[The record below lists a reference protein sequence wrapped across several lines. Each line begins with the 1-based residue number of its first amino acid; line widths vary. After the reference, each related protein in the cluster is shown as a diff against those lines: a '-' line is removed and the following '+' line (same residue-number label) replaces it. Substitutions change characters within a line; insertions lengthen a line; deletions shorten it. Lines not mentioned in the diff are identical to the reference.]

1 MKKFTNELRAL
12 CACILVGLAI
22 TLASAGGTKAV
33 NNEAEYW
40 HQKYLQ
46 SQEELM
52 LWRDACHMY
61 WQFGDYDFLDDE
73 TWEPVGRHNFW
84 DDCISETDTYDK
96 LDSIQGGDWEDF
108 FFDW

>member
-1 MKKFTNELRAL
+1 MKKFKNELRAL
-12 CACILVGLAI
+12 CACMLLGLAM
-22 TLASAGGTKAV
+22 TVASSGTKAI

-52 LWRDACHMY
+52 LWRDVAHMY
-61 WQFGDYDFLDDE
+61 WQFQDYDYLDDKN
-73 TWEPVGRHNFW
+73 WEPVGRHNFW
-84 DDCISETDTYDK
+84 DDCISETQTYDM